1 MKELIKYLILIVS
14 TISSLLVAS
23 CTPAGGSSSGGSS
36 SGSSSSGGTSSAPS
50 DPVDGVQYS
59 YFLRLPMSMNYEADD
74 NGLHINVFSF
84 DNYVYTEI
92 TNNDSKTRDLG
103 GEYIIQREENG
114 SFTEL
119 ARDSVNLMYGDTYV
133 QDMPHVLMY
142 EKDRT
147 PIDLDS
153 DEAVITLAPGE
164 SIYVNFMT
172 MDHGIWET
180 PEYSGNYRLI
190 YSGLQVDFEVIC
202 DVAE

>member
-1 MKELIKYLILIVS
+1 MKELIKYLILVVS

-23 CTPAGGSSSGGSS
+23 CTPA
-36 SGSSSSGGTSSAPS
+36 GSSSSGGTSSAPS

-84 DNYVYTEI
+84 DNYIYTEI
-92 TNNDSKTRDLG
+92 TNNGSKPRDLG
-103 GEYIIQREENG
+103 GKYIIQHEENG
-114 SFTEL
+114 NFSEL
-119 ARDSVNLMYGDTYV
+119 ARDSVNLMYGSTYV

-153 DEAVITLAPGE
+153 DEAVFTLAPGE
-164 SIYVNFMT
+164 SIYVNFMA

-180 PEYSGNYRLI
+180 PEYAGNYRLI

-202 DVAE
+202 DVAV

>member
-23 CTPAGGSSSGGSS
+23 CTPAGGSSSGSSS
-36 SGSSSSGGTSSAPS
+36 SGSTPPASS
-50 DPVDGVQYS
+50 DPVDGIQYS

-92 TNNDSKTRDLG
+92 TNNDSKPRDLG

-114 SFTEL
+114 SFSEL

-180 PEYSGNYRLI
+180 PEYAGNYRLI

-202 DVAE
+202 DVAV